1 MLQICHRFVA
11 NHRVSVL
18 CLFYRFS
25 VDPGLE
31 LCVLTPRTRA
41 KLMVICSL
49 QPHFSMERN
58 RWYLKVIGARQM
70 VSTQRCRIKKV
81 LSQHVVLAN
90 RYSSWAKNEIRLL
103 LLSEWISF
111 LHKSFNPIKKRKRAI
126 LCPLPSPPLPSSWVS
141 SLSHHFLPHW
151 WANYKKF
158 HSLEVRFGTRESA
171 VPENDLSV
179 GWLWDFCPN
188 LLPLWRKDCLFL
200 LFSATILGWMPL
212 SHTDLFI
219 FRELIFP
226 TVWKIP
232 TAIHTVWKSIQVQHS
247 LRNLQIPNNTA
258 SRFTCSSLNVRHA
271 SSRKLF
277 ISCSFYR
284 SPRAG
289 SSDSEIEQHSWWR
302 VTVEI
307 LYSQTLCSSGD
318 RASW

>member
-1 MLQICHRFVA
+1 MGFGRFAENTSKLQKCFINVA
-11 NHRVSVL
+11 NLPHICCKPLSFCFVSVL
-18 CLFYRFS
+18 S
-25 VDPGLE
+25 VQCGPSLRA
-31 LCVLTPRTRA
+31 VHSYPRNRA

-49 QPHFSMERN
+49 QPHFSMEN
-58 RWYLKVIGARQM
+58 NQCYLKDIWARPI
-70 VSTQRCRIKKV
+70 VSTQRCRIEKV
-81 LSQHVVLAN
+81 LSQHVLAN
-90 RYSSWAKNEIRLL
+90 RYNSWAKNKISLL

-126 LCPLPSPPLPSSWVS
+126 LCPLPSPPPPSFWVS

-158 HSLEVRFGTRESA
+158 HSLEVRFWTRESA

-200 LFSATILGWMPL
+200 LFSATILRWMPL

-232 TAIHTVWKSIQVQHS
+232 TAIRTV
-247 LRNLQIPNNTA
+247 
-258 SRFTCSSLNVRHA
+258 
-271 SSRKLF
+271 
-277 ISCSFYR
+277 
-284 SPRAG
+284 
-289 SSDSEIEQHSWWR
+289 
-302 VTVEI
+302 
-307 LYSQTLCSSGD
+307 
-318 RASW
+318 